1 MNIDSITSGIL
12 ALIKALLSPA
22 SLGYNSY
29 KIEGPVIFVFP
40 TALVLI
46 ALSIASLVWLYRDAT
61 KRNKHG
67 VVAVIFVL
75 LAGWP
80 ASFIWW
86 FWLRPP
92 INRTQNGQA

>member
-1 MNIDSITSGIL
+1 MNIDNITSGIWGF
-12 ALIKALLSPA
+12 IKALLSPA
-22 SLGYNSY
+22 SLGYNSF

-40 TALVLI
+40 GALALL
-46 ALSIASLVWLYRDAT
+46 ALSIYSLIWLYQDAT
-61 KRNKHG
+61 KRKKHG
-67 VVAVIFVL
+67 IVAVIFVL

-92 INRTQNGQA
+92 IKQTE